1 MLLQKLEVIFQLQT
15 FELTNEHPEV
25 ATEVLASADRS
36 HRVLVAPACYSPIV
50 FPDVTASAC
59 YSPIVV
65 PDIVASVYHSP
76 RVVAGFVAQ
85 VVVSDVLY
93 GLSFQMHPSLM
104 SIDSPTH

>member
-1 MLLQKLEVIFQLQT
+1 MLLQKLEVTFQLQT

-36 HRVLVAPACYSPIV
+36 HRVLVASACYSPIV
-50 FPDVTASAC
+50 VPDVTASAC

-65 PDIVASVYHSP
+65 PDIVAE
-76 RVVAGFVAQ
+76 
-85 VVVSDVLY
+85 VVVSDVLS

-104 SIDSPTH
+104 SIDYPRH